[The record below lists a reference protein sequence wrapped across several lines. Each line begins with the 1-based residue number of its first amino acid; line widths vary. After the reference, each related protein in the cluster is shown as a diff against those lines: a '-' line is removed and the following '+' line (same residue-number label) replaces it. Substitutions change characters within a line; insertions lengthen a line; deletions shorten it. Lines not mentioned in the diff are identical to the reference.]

1 MAEDI
6 GEDIAEEARRD
17 PLVIVSNRGPVE
29 HERSSGKR
37 TAERG
42 HGGLVT
48 ALGGLASHFEGA
60 VWICAALSDEDIA
73 VSREHDGG
81 AFDLEGDGPALR
93 IRMVELDPDAQRK
106 FYAVIA
112 NPLLWFIQHYL
123 WDLSDEPDI
132 TRREHDAFDHGYAP
146 VNARFAEAVAEEVE
160 ALGGRATVMVQDYHF
175 YLVAEQ
181 VRARCP
187 EAFLHH
193 FVHIPWPHPDAWR
206 VLPPRM
212 REAIFHGLL
221 GNDVVAFHS
230 QRSARNF
237 LLCCQELLGLRVD
250 LDRHTVDV
258 DDRTVA
264 TRWHPIS
271 VNPEEL
277 EAKAASPAVAE
288 HERHLAEKRRE
299 HLLLRVDRADLSKNI
314 LRGFRA
320 FDTML
325 DDHPELAER
334 VTFLALLQPT
344 REDVEQYAVYMEKI
358 RRLVADINL
367 KHGTDDW
374 QPIDLDV
381 EGDFD
386 QVVAAY
392 KLFDVLVVN
401 AVFDGMNLVA
411 KESVL
416 VNQRDGVL
424 ALSENTGAFEALGKF
439 AVTLHPFDIQQQADA
454 LFDALTMDRQERR
467 DRLEACAFIVRE
479 NDIAKWLREQ
489 LRDVRRFSD
498 ERVRPSSG
506 GR

>member
-1 MAEDI
+1 MGSEV
-6 GEDIAEEARRD
+6 GEDIADEATRD
-17 PLVIVSNRGPVE
+17 PLVLVSNRGPVE
-29 HERSSGKR
+29 HTRTDGERK
-37 TAERG
+37 AERG

-48 ALGGLASHFEGA
+48 ALAGLASHVEGA
-60 VWICAALSDEDIA
+60 VWVCGALSEEDVEVA
-73 VSREHDGG
+73 REHDGR
-81 AFDLEGDGPALR
+81 AFDLEEGDGPGLR
-93 IRMVELDPDAQRK
+93 IRMLELDSEAQHK
-106 FYAVIA
+106 FYAVIS

-132 TRREHDAFDHGYAP
+132 TRREIDAFDNGYVP
-146 VNARFAEAVAEEVE
+146 VNAQFADAVAEEVE
-160 ALGGRATVMVQDYHF
+160 ALGGRATVLLQDYHF
-175 YLVAEQ
+175 YLVAER
-181 VRARCP
+181 VRERCP

-206 VLPPRM
+206 ILPPGM
-212 REAIFHGLL
+212 REALFNGLL
-221 GNDVVAFHS
+221 GNDVVAFHTR
-230 QRSARNF
+230 RSARNF
-237 LLCCQELLGLRVD
+237 LLTCQELLDLRVD

-258 DDRTVA
+258 GGRTVV

-271 VNPEEL
+271 VNPEDL
-277 EAKAASPAVAE
+277 EAKAASETVAD
-288 HERHLAEKRRE
+288 HERRLAEKRRE
-299 HLLLRVDRADLSKNI
+299 HLILRVDRADLSKNI

-320 FDTML
+320 YDTML

-334 VTFLALLQPT
+334 VTFLALLQPS
-344 REDVEQYAVYMEKI
+344 REDVEQYAVYLEKV

-374 QPIDLDV
+374 QLIDLDM

-416 VNQRDGVL
+416 VNERDGVL
-424 ALSENTGAFEALGKF
+424 ALSENTGAFEELGKF
-439 AVTLHPFDIQQQADA
+439 AITLHPFDIQQQADA
-454 LFDALTMDRQERR
+454 LFGALTMDAQDRR
-467 DRLEACAFIVRE
+467 DRMEACGAVVRE

-489 LRDVRRFSD
+489 LDDVRRFSRETD
-498 ERVRPSSG
+498 RR
-506 GR
+506 